1 MSILLPNNFKAT
13 SAKRQREQAQKERA
27 VDREA
32 RRSERKARAAD
43 RVASGQVGPPIA
55 DPLPP
60 PGDEPALPPPEPVR
74 ERQPLGGNRLYVG
87 NLSFDTN
94 GDALRD
100 VFAEHGEVTD
110 VHVMTDR
117 DTGRPR
123 GFAFVTMR
131 SSTDAQKAM
140 RALDG
145 AVIDNRPLRVNEAED
160 RPRTGGGGG
169 GGRRR

>member
-1 MSILLPNNFKAT
+1 
-13 SAKRQREQAQKERA
+13 
-27 VDREA
+27 VGDREA
-32 RRSERKARAAD
+32 RREERKARAAD

-55 DPLPP
+55 EPLPP
-60 PGDEPALPPPEPVR
+60 PGEEVLPPPAPEAPR

-87 NLSFDTN
+87 NLSFDTDEN
-94 GDALRD
+94 ALRD

-123 GFAFVTMR
+123 GFAFVTMK
-131 SSTDAQKAM
+131 SAADAQKAM
-140 RALDG
+140 RSLDG
-145 AVIDNRPLRVNEAED
+145 AVVDNRPLRVNEAED
-160 RPRTGGGGG
+160 RPRGGGG